1 MAIKEGTTD
10 WFKLERLR
18 LIEQIK
24 AVDSFGAAAR
34 SFQKVVETRDA
45 DTEVSAALHT
55 AGVVHY
61 GRPFSNNRGGRVPFT
76 KKVIKD
82 HPKYDDQI
90 HEQLMVLRNNLIA
103 HSDQDYVDTRLF
115 AKMVNIDRDDLG
127 RLTVLAGVS
136 LVTKTV
142 HSLHDTALAE
152 RYLMQAKV
160 AEEAAR
166 SDLEKRLVALTKAG
180 RQFRGAFE
188 AARTG
193 NRPPIIAAQFQLTPD
208 KPEANIPAPTLDPHA
223 VLTPPPL
230 AIGQDGYAY
239 RSLKLDVNLPGGT
252 WRAADGWEVSFAWT
266 TPDQSQQKP

>member
-90 HEQLMVLRNNLIA
+90 HEQLMVLRNKLIA

-252 WRAADGWEVSFAWT
+252 WRAADGYQ
-266 TPDQSQQKP
+266 P

>member
-90 HEQLMVLRNNLIA
+90 HEQLMVLRNKLIA

-142 HSLHDTALAE
+142 HSLHNDTSC
-152 RYLMQAKV
+152 RP
-160 AEEAAR
+160 
-166 SDLEKRLVALTKAG
+166 RLRKKPLG
-180 RQFRGAFE
+180 R
-188 AARTG
+188 
-193 NRPPIIAAQFQLTPD
+193 
-208 KPEANIPAPTLDPHA
+208 PHA
-223 VLTPPPL
+223 TLL
-230 AIGQDGYAY
+230 GMSMLLIMRYGAG
-239 RSLKLDVNLPGGT
+239 LK
-252 WRAADGWEVSFAWT
+252 
-266 TPDQSQQKP
+266 